1 MLWLRTSQAV
11 SVCILRSRLFK
22 AKIQEPAIYLE
33 DDSRKDLYGSGEMR
47 QGEKAS
53 ADPVSKQGAAGAL
66 LSWEP
71 LRLRKLKYLST
82 ICCLSLVEAAP
93 GPH

>member
-47 QGEKAS
+47 QG
-53 ADPVSKQGAAGAL
+53 
-66 LSWEP
+66 
-71 LRLRKLKYLST
+71 
-82 ICCLSLVEAAP
+82 VEGKCRP
-93 GPH
+93 CE